1 MALTSGRK
9 QGVLANM
16 TRRLKCEVS
25 SGRDLSGGTT
35 DMIPKKQLSP
45 QKETTSYSG
54 RLRQHK
60 MSAADGSANGSDLKL
75 LAEIDFSYNFRVP
88 FPGLVAQW

>member
-1 MALTSGRK
+1 
-9 QGVLANM
+9 
-16 TRRLKCEVS
+16 
-25 SGRDLSGGTT
+25 
-35 DMIPKKQLSP
+35 MIPKKQVSP

-54 RLRQHK
+54 GFANQECLLR
-60 MSAADGSANGSDLKL
+60 DGSDLKL